1 MRFTGLFQQIL
12 DAKGRTSVPAQIR
25 AELAKLGIDR
35 LVITTDQVR
44 AYDCLVVYP
53 EPVWDKFV
61 RKFERLPELDPDVEV
76 FRDTH
81 IAPAQPLTM
90 DGQGRILIPQS
101 LRDEVKLGGR
111 VVVVAAGDTFR
122 IWDADIWTKD
132 RQDAK
137 ARYPESKKALAA
149 RLG

>member
-1 MRFTGLFQQIL
+1 MRFTGLFPLAL
-12 DAKGRTSVPAQIR
+12 DTKGRTSVPAPIR
-25 AELAKLGIDR
+25 EELAKAGIDR

-44 AYDCLVVYP
+44 ACDCLIVYP
-53 EPVWDKFV
+53 EPVWEKLI
-61 RKFERLPELDPDVEV
+61 RKFERLPEMDPDVEV

-90 DGQGRILIPQS
+90 DGQGRVLIPQS
-101 LRDEVKLGGR
+101 LRDEVKLGSK

-122 IWDADIWTKD
+122 IWDADLWATD

-137 ARYPESKKALAA
+137 ARYAESKKALAT
-149 RLG
+149 RLS